1 MVIFVHLEFYQVKFV
16 GAFPKF
22 QGDLFDKT
30 VSRDPLIM
38 EVLQWQ
44 CHDILIP

>member
-1 MVIFVHLEFYQVKFV
+1 MGICSPGILSGKICW
-16 GAFPKF
+16 GLPKF
-22 QGDLFDKT
+22 QGDLFDKK

-38 EVLQWQ
+38 ELLQWQ